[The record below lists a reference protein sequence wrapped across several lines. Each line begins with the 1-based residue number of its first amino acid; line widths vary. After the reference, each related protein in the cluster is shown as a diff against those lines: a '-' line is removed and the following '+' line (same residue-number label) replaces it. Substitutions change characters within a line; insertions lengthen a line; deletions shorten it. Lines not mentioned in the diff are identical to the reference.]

1 MVETLSKLE
10 QNHRD
15 MFFSLA
21 LLSFEDTYIDILSTE
36 EEGDNMIR
44 RDVSISGLDVFKN
57 SKKNVKDGGIE
68 EKGDEM
74 LSTF

>member
-1 MVETLSKLE
+1 MR
-10 QNHRD
+10 H
-15 MFFSLA
+15 
-21 LLSFEDTYIDILSTE
+21 TYIDILSTE
-36 EEGDNMIR
+36 EEGDKIIR
-44 RDVSISGLDVFKN
+44 RYVSISGLVLLKH

>member
-1 MVETLSKLE
+1 
-10 QNHRD
+10 